1 MFDVGFAELMV
12 LAVLALVVVGP
23 ERLPVVARSVGRTVG
38 QVKRYMRDLQWQL
51 ESEVRGDKK
60 HDPNVMSD
68 EVEPPL
74 NPKPQQPS
82 DSKDP

>member
-1 MFDVGFAELMV
+1 MFDIGFAELMV

-38 QVKRYMRDLQWQL
+38 QVKRYVRDLQWQL

-60 HDPNVMSD
+60 HDPSVMSD

-74 NPKPQQPS
+74 NPDPKET
-82 DSKDP
+82 SKKDV

>member
-23 ERLPVVARSVGRTVG
+23 ERLPVVARTVGRTVG
-38 QVKRYMRDLQWQL
+38 QVKRYIRDLQWQL

-60 HDPNVMSD
+60 HDPSVMSD

-74 NPKPQQPS
+74 NPDPQKPS
-82 DSKDP
+82 EKE

>member
-1 MFDVGFAELMV
+1 MFDVGFAELLV

-23 ERLPVVARSVGRTVG
+23 ERLPVVARSVGRTVNH
-38 QVKRYMRDLQWQL
+38 VKRFVRDLQWQL

-60 HDPNVMSD
+60 HDPSVMSD

-74 NPKPQQPS
+74 NPSPKSPS
-82 DSKDP
+82 DKEP